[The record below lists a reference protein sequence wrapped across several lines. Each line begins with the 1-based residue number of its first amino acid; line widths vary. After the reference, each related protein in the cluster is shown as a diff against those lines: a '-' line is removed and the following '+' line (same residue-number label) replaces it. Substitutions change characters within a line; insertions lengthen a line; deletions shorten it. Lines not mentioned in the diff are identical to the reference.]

1 MSFDP
6 RDDELRQH
14 FQSLKQ
20 QDEQRAPAFRRP
32 SQTAGRWRPNY
43 RFVALA
49 LILLA
54 GIAFTIARRRSTPD
68 ETVIAQLSQ
77 WRSPTR
83 SLLRT
88 PGSQLLQTLP
98 NFGGLIKQEMK

>member
-6 RDDELRQH
+6 GDDELRQH
-14 FQSLKQ
+14 FQSLKP

-32 SQTAGRWRPNY
+32 AQPAGRWRLNY

-54 GIAFTIARRRSTPD
+54 GILFTITRRPSTPD
-68 ETVIAQLSQ
+68 EAIIARLSQ

-88 PGSQLLQTLP
+88 PGSEFLQTLP
-98 NFGGLIKQEMK
+98 QFGGYIKQEMK